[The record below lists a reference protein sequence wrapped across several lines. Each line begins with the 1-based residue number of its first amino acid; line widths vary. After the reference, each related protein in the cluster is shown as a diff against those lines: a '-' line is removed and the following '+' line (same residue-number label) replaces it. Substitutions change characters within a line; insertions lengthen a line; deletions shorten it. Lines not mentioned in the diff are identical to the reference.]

1 MKLIHLL
8 FVIFYI
14 PAIAYGQ
21 KPYTLKIIEIGSK
34 GVLKQISYSTQLST
48 IQESEKEMKN
58 VLYAIWELSF
68 ITARYDSLCL
78 DSNSTTAYLNTGE
91 KYKWASLKMEMWRKV
106 FLIQLGIEANYGTIE
121 N

>member
-1 MKLIHLL
+1 
-8 FVIFYI
+8 
-14 PAIAYGQ
+14 
-21 KPYTLKIIEIGSK
+21 
-34 GVLKQISYSTQLST
+34 
-48 IQESEKEMKN
+48 MKN